1 MADVRTQLSYP
12 GRRHDDAWRRLVC
25 PADYRN
31 PTPKQRYHLIVIGA
45 GPAGLVTSIIASG
58 LGAKVALIEKKAM
71 GGDCLNVGCV
81 PSKSLLEYT
90 ARAASTDCFDEAF
103 GALREVRASVAHHDS
118 VGRYRDAGVDVFF
131 GGAKFRDES
140 TVMVDGLVLSGRRVV
155 IATGARPSVPPIPG
169 LADSRALTNET
180 LFDLTSRPN
189 RLAVLGGGALG
200 CEMAQAFARMGC
212 EVHLFEIADR
222 ILPSEHPGAGGAV
235 AAALRRAGVT
245 VHVDAEVSNVL
256 RRGPSIVVSTDTA
269 TITTDELLI
278 ATGRRANT
286 DELNLAAVGVEASA
300 DALIEVDK
308 YLRTSNPKIYA
319 AGDVCSKLAYTHNAD
334 AHARIAA
341 QNALFFPFA
350 AVDEAI
356 VPHCTYTS
364 PEVARVG
371 PTPDDLRRQGT
382 PFDVYRVSF
391 SELDRGRT
399 QGDVEGFAEILTKH
413 RNSAIVGATI
423 VGRDAGEQIAAVCVA
438 MANELG
444 IDAFSKAVLPYPTRA
459 EYLHRIADAYQ
470 RKRLTPLARALIG
483 SWLKL
488 RA

>member
-1 MADVRTQLSYP
+1 MQAQLTYP
-12 GRRHDDAWRRLVC
+12 GQRHDDAWQRLVC

-90 ARAASTDCFDEAF
+90 ARATSADCFDEAF
-103 GALREVRASVAHHDS
+103 AALREVRASIAHHDS

-131 GGAKFRDES
+131 GGAKFQDES
-140 TVMVDGLVLSGRRVV
+140 TVLVDGLVLSGRRVV
-155 IATGARPSVPPIPG
+155 VATGARPSVPPIPG
-169 LADSRALTNET
+169 LADSKALTNET
-180 LFDLTSRPN
+180 LFDLKSRPN

-200 CEMAQAFARMGC
+200 CEMAQAFARMDC

-222 ILPSEHPGAGGAV
+222 LLPSEHPSASEAV
-235 AAALRRAGVT
+235 AAALRRAGVSLHT
-245 VHVDAEVSNVL
+245 STKVANVL
-256 RRGPSIVVSTDTA
+256 RRGPSIVIGTDTA
-269 TITTDELLI
+269 AIPTDELLI
-278 ATGRRANT
+278 AAGRRANT
-286 DELNLAAVGVEASA
+286 DELNLAAVGVEANA
-300 DALIEVDK
+300 DGLLEVDK

-319 AGDVCSKLAYTHNAD
+319 AGDVCSRLAYTHNAD
-334 AHARIAA
+334 AHARIAV
-341 QNALFFPFA
+341 QNALFFPSA
-350 AVDEAI
+350 AVDDAI
-356 VPHCTYTS
+356 VPHCTYTA

-371 PTPDDLRRQGT
+371 PTPDDLKRQGT
-382 PFDVYRVSF
+382 SFDVYRVEF
-391 SELDRGRT
+391 SELDRGRA
-399 QGDVEGFAEILTKH
+399 QADEEGFAEILTKP
-413 RNSAIVGATI
+413 RSSAIVGATI
-423 VGRDAGEQIAAVCVA
+423 VGRDAGEQIANVCVA

-459 EYLHRIADAYQ
+459 EYLRRIADAYK
-470 RKRLTPLARALIG
+470 RERLTPLARTLIA